1 MSWFRRVRTAP
12 SLRRTTEVL
21 VRDRISRY
29 TKVGDPSIILAENA
43 RRDAELLWSL
53 VSTPDGERSTD
64 VSALHALAWWHCFRY
79 LALPEGANQ
88 EDLRLAIKF
97 SQLLEER
104 APRLVPDLVRTKLS
118 GGTGTDERYLKAMF
132 GEACEALE
140 AAGGPDALDLLK
152 VAVAGFTRV
161 LDLLPPGHPIRAAV
175 LSNLGASLCSRYE
188 CGGDSSDLDAAVR
201 AGQQAIELTA
211 GNDHERASGLSNLA
225 ASLARRFE
233 RDGDQADL
241 DAAIVRGHEALEA
254 APADDE
260 DLTMFRSNLAAAR
273 RERFQLTGDHE
284 DLDAAV
290 TLGYE
295 AVQATPDGH
304 RDRANQLSNLA
315 AAMVQRYRRD
325 ENEQDLD
332 DAIDLAAQAVAVT
345 PPFGSGRA
353 GCLSTQGTALYLRFQ
368 RTGERADLAA
378 ATAAAEQAVQ
388 AANRPEPSV
397 SNRPPAASH
406 AEYLNTLAT
415 CVHSRFTITRDP
427 KDLAEATAL
436 WQDAVRTSSAPAE
449 QRLAA
454 AWAWARSAMEAQQW
468 SLAVE
473 GYTAAVKV
481 LPAMT
486 RRGLDRVVQEA
497 NLSRWPGLAGDAA
510 GCAVLAGRPDQAV
523 ELLDRGRLL
532 LWTQSLELRSGAVTG
547 HEPDH
552 AGDATYD
559 HLQQA
564 AVGGPVVV
572 LIASRNGCYALIVTA
587 EREPH
592 VVTLA
597 DLTAEDA
604 YVQVRR
610 LSDALKQCQNQD
622 LPLINREQGR
632 HSSLDVLAWLW
643 NTVAEPVL
651 LALGHPRAHDPGA
664 AWERVWW
671 CPTGPLAALP
681 LHSAGRHPR
690 DNRPRSQPV
699 DCVAARVVSSYTPT
713 LSALIRAQRPVS
725 MAAQARQ
732 LVVGM
737 PSTPGQEPLPR
748 VFKEVDMLS
757 TYFPAP
763 RSADHLVGAAAT
775 RGNVL
780 RALPSC
786 SWLHLACHAYQDLRN
801 PTASGFALC
810 DGTLTVA
817 DLHQA
822 RLDRAE
828 LAFLST
834 CQTSTGS
841 PGLLDESIHLAGAMQ
856 FLGFRH
862 VIATMGTITD
872 PVAVD
877 VAKDVYAALSPD
889 GVPRSDRAAEAL
901 HHATEQVRAHW
912 PADPLL
918 WALPIHLGP

>member
-1 MSWFRRVRTAP
+1 MSWFRRVRTAS

-21 VRDRISRY
+21 VRDRINRY

-97 SQLLEER
+97 SQLLDER
-104 APRLVPDLVRTKLS
+104 APSLVPDLVRTKLS

-140 AAGGPDALDLLK
+140 AAGGRDALDLLNL
-152 VAVAGFTRV
+152 AVTGFTRV
-161 LDLLPPGHPIRAAV
+161 LDLLPPGHPIRAAA

-188 CGGDSSDLDAAVR
+188 YGGDSSDLDAAVR

-315 AAMVQRYRRD
+315 AALVHRYRRD

-332 DAIDLAAQAVAVT
+332 HAIDLAAQAAAVT
-345 PPFGSGRA
+345 PPFGLGRA
-353 GCLSTQGTALYLRFQ
+353 SCLSTQGTALYLRFQ
-368 RTGERADLAA
+368 RTGEQADLAA

-388 AANRPEPSV
+388 AAVDCDPFR
-397 SNRPPAASH
+397 

-415 CVHSRFTITRDP
+415 CVHSRFTITGNP
-427 KDLAEATAL
+427 KDLAEATAR
-436 WQDAVRTSSAPAE
+436 WQEAVRTSSAPAE

-454 AWAWARSAMEAQQW
+454 AWAWAHSAMEAQQW

-481 LPAMT
+481 LPAVA

-523 ELLDRGRLL
+523 ELLERGRSL
-532 LWTQSLELRSGAVTG
+532 LWTQSLELRSGAVTD

-559 HLQQA
+559 RLRQA

-572 LIASRNGCYALIVTA
+572 LSASRNGCYALIVKA

-592 VVTLA
+592 VVALA
-597 DLTAEDA
+597 DLTVEDA
-604 YVQVRR
+604 YDQAAR
-610 LSDALKQCQNQD
+610 LADALERCQDQG
-622 LPLINREQGR
+622 LPLTNRKQAR

-643 NTVAEPVL
+643 DTVAEPVL

-664 AWERVWW
+664 EWPRVWW

-681 LHSAGRHPR
+681 VHSAGRHPR
-690 DNRPRSQPV
+690 DNGPRSQPV

-725 MAAQARQ
+725 MVAQARQ

-748 VFKEVDMLS
+748 VFDEVDMLS

-763 RSADHLVGAAAT
+763 SSADHLVGDAAT

-810 DGTLTVA
+810 DGALTVA

-834 CQTSTGS
+834 CQTNTGS

-872 PVAVD
+872 RVTVD
-877 VAKDVYAALSPD
+877 VAKDVYAALCPSPD

-901 HHATEQVRAHW
+901 HHATERVRALR
-912 PADPLL
+912 PAVPLL